1 MILIYIIACQYVI
14 FHIFRTDA
22 QVIEVF
28 NFLQEALPSYRNVAD
43 APFVMQSS
51 SVGPVTQSR
60 IEQRSD
66 ISLYISTS
74 KMLMGVDIPGI
85 SVVIFLRPLNML
97 HYLLQGAGRGG
108 RKLGNNSGVRGK
120 VITYLLWNSSDIAG
134 NVKGK
139 RIYEKYDK

>member
-1 MILIYIIACQYVI
+1 
-14 FHIFRTDA
+14 
-22 QVIEVF
+22 
-28 NFLQEALPSYRNVAD
+28 
-43 APFVMQSS
+43 
-51 SVGPVTQSR
+51 
-60 IEQRSD
+60 
-66 ISLYISTS
+66 
-74 KMLMGVDIPGI
+74 MLMGVDIPGI